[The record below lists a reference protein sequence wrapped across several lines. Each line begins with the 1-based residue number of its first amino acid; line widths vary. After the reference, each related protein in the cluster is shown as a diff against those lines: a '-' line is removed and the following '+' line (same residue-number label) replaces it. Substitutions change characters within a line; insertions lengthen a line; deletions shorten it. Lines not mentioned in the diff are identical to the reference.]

1 MIANEGK
8 IILIPSSILL
18 LILGFLSLIS
28 DNYILKFFFTI
39 NFLFVLFS
47 LYFFRDP
54 IRNLPKE
61 KTKFVSP
68 ADGKIIQI
76 IDLNDSEIGSAIQI
90 SIFLSVFNVHKQVVP
105 MNAKIMY
112 SKYNEGKFLAAWNE
126 KASKDN
132 EQTEILFETKSG
144 MKFKVKQIAGL
155 VARRIL
161 CYMKNG
167 EYYKRGD
174 RLGFIR
180 FGSRVDIILPKDFKI
195 NVKIGDIVKNSS
207 TTIGELS

>member
-61 KTKFVSP
+61 KTK
-68 ADGKIIQI
+68 
-76 IDLNDSEIGSAIQI
+76 
-90 SIFLSVFNVHKQVVP
+90 
-105 MNAKIMY
+105 
-112 SKYNEGKFLAAWNE
+112 
-126 KASKDN
+126 
-132 EQTEILFETKSG
+132 
-144 MKFKVKQIAGL
+144 
-155 VARRIL
+155 
-161 CYMKNG
+161 
-167 EYYKRGD
+167 
-174 RLGFIR
+174 
-180 FGSRVDIILPKDFKI
+180 
-195 NVKIGDIVKNSS
+195 
-207 TTIGELS
+207 